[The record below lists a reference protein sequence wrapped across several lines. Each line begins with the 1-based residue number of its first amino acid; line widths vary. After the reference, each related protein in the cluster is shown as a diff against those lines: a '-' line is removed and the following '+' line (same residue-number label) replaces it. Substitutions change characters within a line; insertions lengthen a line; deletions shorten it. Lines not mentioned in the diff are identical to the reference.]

1 MALPNFTFNPY
12 IKPYVGGVANE
23 LGQVVQQKTAQFY
36 QNAEQDDVLGYQ
48 ADTLKNLIMDNP
60 NDQAYADQILNQTR
74 SELTDRAKKG
84 DYENMFREVKR
95 SARKFTANATPLLQR
110 KQQYDTYLK
119 QMSEEMGKGTFG
131 RDTYNRAIQL
141 SKEQDKG
148 YNPTDSSTLGF
159 RGFQPTKDESAA
171 DIANK
176 FLGND
181 FKGSKTVRQFFNPQ
195 TMTMDKV
202 TYEDSGEYVK
212 AGNKTVYIDKNGE
225 TNVKDEGRPITR
237 IELAVRQHLAGD
249 KDFTNYVDTQNQLG
263 NIGRVKNEVD
273 AAVQAEIQKLGI
285 TVDMREKD
293 ISGIPAWLKSL
304 QDKVDAAKPFESAA
318 DVSSPNQ
325 TLAGGYQGYIF
336 SPTGKMRQDNKWMMV
351 DKNGN
356 YNTFYDKSGKQLSV
370 DQVNERTKLSAMGAV
385 GGEGAIFDQNN
396 ITVKSATPE
405 EVAKV
410 DKMVDAK
417 FTTHVQNTFLARYNM
432 QNVPL
437 KQQKEFLE
445 IHKEEW
451 DNAKNREKVRNS
463 FNESLKN
470 FAVVEPELWT
480 QRNFSN
486 TTDIEGINVP
496 KTTDKSVLAK
506 NLEGRRI
513 KLLGNN
519 TLDLNME
526 GKEDMNTLLTE
537 LTSKKLVFDG
547 ISADGLL
554 KINPTNMMTADGTH
568 TLPAGSATIT
578 VHKGEGASKETYHI
592 KVAIG
597 IGDADKKP
605 LLQLLQDVGNTYLKV
620 GDGSKFV
627 PIKGAG
633 KAGYSVTNISGS
645 ELGVN
650 VPFVGF
656 VQYRDENGV
665 YHGEPKKI
673 QDWQDWFIEQPG
685 VKEEANSLLL
695 NK

>member
-141 SKEQDKG
+141 SKEQDRG
-148 YNPTDSSTLGF
+148 YNPKDSSTSGF

-171 DIANK
+171 DIVNK

-181 FKGSKTVRQFFNPQ
+181 FKGSKTVRQFFNPK
-195 TMTMDKV
+195 TMTMDKL
-202 TYEDSGEYVK
+202 TFEDSGDYVK
-212 AGNKTVYIDKNGE
+212 GVYIDKNGE
-225 TNVKDEGRPITR
+225 INTKDEGRPITR
-237 IELAVRQHLAGD
+237 IELAGRQHLQGN
-249 KDFTNYVDTQNQLG
+249 KDFMNYVDTQNQLG
-263 NIGRVKNEVD
+263 NINRVKGEVD
-273 AAVQAEIQKLGI
+273 SAIQAEVQKLGI
-285 TVDMREKD
+285 KIDMQESD
-293 ISGIPAWLKSL
+293 IGGIPAWLKSL
-304 QDKVDAAKPFESAA
+304 QDKVDAAKPFEAAA

-325 TLAGGYQGYIF
+325 TLNPGYQGYIF
-336 SPTGKMRQDNKWMMV
+336 SPTGKMKQGNEWFTT
-351 DKNGN
+351 DKKGD
-356 YNTFYDKSGKQLSV
+356 YIKFTDTSGKPMKVKEAMEWATLPGKEFSTLEDSGLNV
-370 DQVNERTKLSAMGAV
+370 IHATK
-385 GGEGAIFDQNN
+385 
-396 ITVKSATPE
+396 E
-405 EVAKV
+405 ETEKMDKV
-410 DKMVDAK
+410 VDAK
-417 FTTHVQNTFLARYNM
+417 FTTHVQNTYLARYNM

-445 IHKEEW
+445 VHKEEW
-451 DNAKNREKVRNS
+451 DSPKNRIKVQEA
-463 FNESLKN
+463 FNKSLKD
-470 FAVVEPELWT
+470 FAVIEPELWLT
-480 QRNFSN
+480 RNFSN
-486 TTDIEGINVP
+486 TTDIEGLNVP
-496 KTTDKSVLAK
+496 KTTDSNILTR
-506 NLEGRRI
+506 NLEGKRV
-513 KLLGNN
+513 KLLGSN
-519 TLDLNME
+519 TLGLDMD
-526 GKEDMNTLLTE
+526 GKEDMNTLMAE
-537 LTSKKLVFDG
+537 LKRNNYVFDSIIG
-547 ISADGLL
+547 DGLL

-568 TLPAGSATIT
+568 TLPAASATIT
-578 VHKGEGASKETYHI
+578 VHSGEGATKDTRRI

-597 IGDADKKP
+597 LNDMDKKP
-605 LLQLLQDVGNTYLKV
+605 FLQILQDVGNTYLKV

-627 PIKGAG
+627 PIRGAG
-633 KAGYSVTNISGS
+633 KAGYSITNISGS
-645 ELGVN
+645 ELREN

-665 YHGEPKKI
+665 YQGKPTRI
-673 QDWQDWFIEQPG
+673 QDWQDWYIEQRN